1 MKISPR
7 RGWQIM
13 VQGFHTVD
21 HVLQPTR
28 SSNRLE
34 FLQHDAPVKN
44 PFSTHIRLRTVALLV
59 ILLGPIYGAAMGT
72 YAWLDGHREFH
83 QQILQIIY
91 SALKVPML
99 LGLTVTVSLPSIFVI
114 NSLFGLRDDFRASLS
129 AIISAQAGLTI
140 ILASLSPLTLLFY
153 LSNTT
158 AQAYPM
164 AILFNAVMFGLA
176 AVTAQVLLA
185 IHFRPLIEKNPRH
198 RWIMRIWIFV
208 YAFVGIQAGYV
219 LRPFIGSPGTPT
231 DFFRRES
238 FQNAYVK
245 VWELIEQVVLGG

>member
-1 MKISPR
+1 
-7 RGWQIM
+7 M
-13 VQGFHTVD
+13 VRGFHTVD

-28 SSNRLE
+28 NLNGA
-34 FLQHDAPVKN
+34 LQSPDRPRAQSQN
-44 PFSTHIRLRTVALLV
+44 PFATHIRLRTVAILV
-59 ILLGPIYGAAMGT
+59 VVLGPIYGAVMGS

-83 QQILQIIY
+83 QQILQMIY

-99 LGLTVTVSLPSIFVI
+99 LGITVTVSLPSIFVI

-140 ILASLSPLTLLFY
+140 ILASLSPLTVLFY
-153 LSNTT
+153 VSNT
-158 AQAYPM
+158 AEQAYSM
-164 AILFNAVMFGLA
+164 AILFNALMFGVA
-176 AVTAQVLLA
+176 SVTAQVLLA
-185 IHFRPLIEKNPRH
+185 IHFRPLIQKNARH

-219 LRPFIGSPGTPT
+219 LRPFIGDPTAPT
-231 DFFRRES
+231 DFFRRAS

-245 VWELIEQVVLGG
+245 VWELVQQVVLGN